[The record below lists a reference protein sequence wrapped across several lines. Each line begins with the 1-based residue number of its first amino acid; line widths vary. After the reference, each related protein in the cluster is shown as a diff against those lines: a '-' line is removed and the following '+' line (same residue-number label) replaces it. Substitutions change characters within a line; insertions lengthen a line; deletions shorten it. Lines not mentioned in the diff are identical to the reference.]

1 MSQGGSNLDRAVLAA
16 QELAD
21 QVAGDIRSLQG
32 QEQLDVYMLR
42 MSEGSTHAEA
52 LVAAQQVSPG
62 AAAQTES
69 RGQPNLGANTSGPSV
84 RFGTS
89 PPISPGRSSSGGA
102 AAPVMSRTLAEGSL
116 SRSGGVGQEV
126 SGEEGSERAESSAT
140 GALRS
145 ALTARARDKRR
156 AHERVPTGESEGAG
170 RSQARQR
177 TEGSRHAHT
186 EAEEDEDRVVV
197 GTARSKQASS
207 SRSRQTPEA
216 RGQPRQETP
225 TRNPKDALLM
235 QFAEYSP
242 NSRQQVLDAFARM
255 TRFPATSDDAHAS
268 PSPQG
273 PRVRQQPPLDL
284 GRGSPL
290 ASDRSQFQV
299 QGPGMS
305 PSPQMGYGHQQQH
318 FHLGQG
324 QEGFDPQGTN
334 APSFGNPRFNESSR
348 IPSGLVGAGPH
359 HDSVHPGYIRAKT
372 VGDPIAT
379 FNPQGILGTFLQLPA
394 AGVLTKIASLQYVA
408 LWHFT
413 KEGMAAG
420 HEKAVSYSEAGRKL
434 LEQLGS
440 SDAAVPKAK
449 IRDEFMSF
457 ELFYRASA
465 NQLEIIRYLAGAEH
479 DPVKKHILL
488 TEADAWEKQYSLA
501 IKALSDWPVVIH
513 YIASVRE
520 TYYKTPVGLGRLS
533 PFLWQ
538 PAIWDNSERLRREGR
553 LPRADEYSP
562 VAAYLQQGST
572 QGQAESSAQRQ
583 SQGGSRGGF
592 ISEGAWWWTWC
603 WLWRVSR
610 SGPKPSSTTP
620 SAPAEAHQQV
630 GRSPTRPERTE
641 VISSESA
648 MADPSVC
655 YGTGVSAPEQK
666 LVKRAGNTSAPSADT
681 RAMGHTNA
689 LVMAQDLRP
698 ELAALPRPLD
708 ADGLQSALEELGLMD
723 AFGEIVRG
731 VRDGFDFGIPAIRE
745 TKTPPNHKSAV
756 VHKEVLKGIA
766 KAEVEKGRWIGPFS
780 QQEVEDLIGPFQS
793 SPMGVIPKANG
804 KFRPVQD
811 FSFPRNDSYTSI
823 NKFIESDE
831 FITGWDG
838 VNDAFK
844 AINDLPNNI
853 QGATMDAQEAFRAC
867 PARISQLP
875 GMVVMLEE
883 GEFYMDFFLGF
894 GLSSAT
900 GVWGKVGDCTKA
912 IIEGRLVGRVKV
924 LKWVDDFLIL
934 RLDPSVTVEEIMRV
948 TEDINF
954 PWNPAKT
961 IDFSDSPRYIGWVF
975 DIARRKVILPRDK
988 ADKYKDRAL
997 PFTEGGKQSLKD
1009 TMKLLGSL
1017 QHVAYVSRDLRPWLS
1032 ELSGFV
1038 AGWEQNKP
1046 FQMRHV
1052 KPEVQR
1058 EAAKWVAELSLV
1070 PFIRSFARPAKVFE
1084 PKVWVDASSEWGI
1097 GVIVGDAWSAWSWTP
1112 GWDSDGRNIGWAEA
1126 VALELGLRAALA
1138 LGARD
1143 SLVKF
1148 FSDNQ
1153 GVLFGYKLG
1162 RSRGKQVNSVLKRVV
1177 DLERDEKV
1185 RLDI

>member
-1 MSQGGSNLDRAVLAA
+1 
-16 QELAD
+16 
-21 QVAGDIRSLQG
+21 
-32 QEQLDVYMLR
+32 
-42 MSEGSTHAEA
+42 
-52 LVAAQQVSPG
+52 
-62 AAAQTES
+62 
-69 RGQPNLGANTSGPSV
+69 
-84 RFGTS
+84 
-89 PPISPGRSSSGGA
+89 
-102 AAPVMSRTLAEGSL
+102 
-116 SRSGGVGQEV
+116 
-126 SGEEGSERAESSAT
+126 
-140 GALRS
+140 
-145 ALTARARDKRR
+145 
-156 AHERVPTGESEGAG
+156 
-170 RSQARQR
+170 
-177 TEGSRHAHT
+177 
-186 EAEEDEDRVVV
+186 
-197 GTARSKQASS
+197 
-207 SRSRQTPEA
+207 
-216 RGQPRQETP
+216 
-225 TRNPKDALLM
+225 
-235 QFAEYSP
+235 
-242 NSRQQVLDAFARM
+242 
-255 TRFPATSDDAHAS
+255 
-268 PSPQG
+268 
-273 PRVRQQPPLDL
+273 
-284 GRGSPL
+284 
-290 ASDRSQFQV
+290 
-299 QGPGMS
+299 
-305 PSPQMGYGHQQQH
+305 MGHGHQQQH

-348 IPSGLVGAGPH
+348 IPSGLVGSGPH
-359 HDSVHPGYIRAKT
+359 QDSVHPGYIRAKT

-465 NQLEIIRYLAGAEH
+465 NQLEITRYLAGAEH

-501 IKALSDWPVVIH
+501 IKASSDWPVVIH

-572 QGQAESSAQRQ
+572 HGQAESGTQRQ
-583 SQGGSRGGF
+583 SQGGSRGG
-592 ISEGAWWWTWC
+592 SSQKARGGGQGAGYGGFQGQVGGGGHNTGWGPPRGGGTQQAPF
-603 WLWRVSR
+603 R
-610 SGPKPSSTTP
+610 SGPQVDHRTTP
-620 SAPAEAHQQV
+620 GAPCTIC
-630 GRSPTRPERTE
+630 GRTQAQLNHPFSSCRGTPAGRKEPHATRTDRGHL
-641 VISSESA
+641 VR
-648 MADPSVC
+648 
-655 YGTGVSAPEQK
+655 K
-666 LVKRAGNTSAPSADT
+666 LVKRAGNTSAPSAET

-689 LVMAQDLRP
+689 LVMAKDLRP
-698 ELAALPRPLD
+698 ELTALPRPLD

-723 AFGEIVRG
+723 AYGEIVLG
-731 VRDGFDFGIPAIRE
+731 VRDGFDFGIPVIRE

-780 QQEVEDLIGPFQS
+780 QQEVENLIGPFQS

-811 FSFPRNDSYTSI
+811 FSFPRNDSYASI

-934 RLDPSVTVEEIMRV
+934 RLDPSVTVEDVMRV
-948 TEDINF
+948 TKDINF

-1038 AGWEQNKP
+1038 AGWEQNNP

-1070 PFIRSFARPAKVFE
+1070 PFVRSFARPTKVFE
-1084 PKVWVDASSEWGI
+1084 QK
-1097 GVIVGDAWSAWSWTP
+1097 
-1112 GWDSDGRNIGWAEA
+1112 
-1126 VALELGLRAALA
+1126 
-1138 LGARD
+1138 
-1143 SLVKF
+1143 
-1148 FSDNQ
+1148 
-1153 GVLFGYKLG
+1153 
-1162 RSRGKQVNSVLKRVV
+1162 
-1177 DLERDEKV
+1177 
-1185 RLDI
+1185 

>member
-1 MSQGGSNLDRAVLAA
+1 
-16 QELAD
+16 
-21 QVAGDIRSLQG
+21 
-32 QEQLDVYMLR
+32 
-42 MSEGSTHAEA
+42 
-52 LVAAQQVSPG
+52 
-62 AAAQTES
+62 
-69 RGQPNLGANTSGPSV
+69 
-84 RFGTS
+84 
-89 PPISPGRSSSGGA
+89 
-102 AAPVMSRTLAEGSL
+102 
-116 SRSGGVGQEV
+116 
-126 SGEEGSERAESSAT
+126 
-140 GALRS
+140 
-145 ALTARARDKRR
+145 
-156 AHERVPTGESEGAG
+156 
-170 RSQARQR
+170 
-177 TEGSRHAHT
+177 
-186 EAEEDEDRVVV
+186 
-197 GTARSKQASS
+197 
-207 SRSRQTPEA
+207 
-216 RGQPRQETP
+216 
-225 TRNPKDALLM
+225 
-235 QFAEYSP
+235 
-242 NSRQQVLDAFARM
+242 
-255 TRFPATSDDAHAS
+255 
-268 PSPQG
+268 
-273 PRVRQQPPLDL
+273 
-284 GRGSPL
+284 
-290 ASDRSQFQV
+290 
-299 QGPGMS
+299 
-305 PSPQMGYGHQQQH
+305 MGHGHQQQH

-348 IPSGLVGAGPH
+348 IPSGLVGSGPH
-359 HDSVHPGYIRAKT
+359 QDSVHPGYIRAKT

-465 NQLEIIRYLAGAEH
+465 NQLEITRYLAGAEH

-488 TEADAWEKQYSLA
+488 TEADVWEKQYSLA
-501 IKALSDWPVVIH
+501 IKASSDWPVVIH

-572 QGQAESSAQRQ
+572 HGQAESSTQRQ
-583 SQGGSRGGF
+583 SQGGSRGG
-592 ISEGAWWWTWC
+592 SSQKARGGGQGAGYGGFQGQAPKLITAQ
-603 WLWRVSR
+603 LRGHRAPYAV
-610 SGPKPSSTTP
+610 GPKPNSITH
-620 SAPAEAHQQV
+620 SAPAEARQQV

-641 VISSESA
+641 VISSG
-648 MADPSVC
+648 SVMEDQFAC
-655 YGTGVSAPEQK
+655 SGTGVSAPEQK
-666 LVKRAGNTSAPSADT
+666 LVKRAGNTSAPSAET

-689 LVMAQDLRP
+689 LVMAKDLRP
-698 ELAALPRPLD
+698 ELTALPRPLD

-723 AFGEIVRG
+723 AYGEIVLG
-731 VRDGFDFGIPAIRE
+731 VRDGFDFGIPVIRE

-766 KAEVEKGRWIGPFS
+766 KAE
-780 QQEVEDLIGPFQS
+780 
-793 SPMGVIPKANG
+793 ANG

-811 FSFPRNDSYTSI
+811 FSFPRNDSYASI

-934 RLDPSVTVEEIMRV
+934 RLDPSVTVEDVMRV
-948 TEDINF
+948 TKDINF

-1038 AGWEQNKP
+1038 AGWERNNP

-1070 PFIRSFARPAKVFE
+1070 PFVRSFARPTKVFE
-1084 PKVWVDASSEWGI
+1084 QKVWVDASSEWRI

-1112 GWDSDGRNIGWAEA
+1112 GWDADGRNIGWAEA